1 MGFLRDAKT
10 SAVGAEA
17 VKAYE
22 NGDWY
27 FTPVLNSP
35 ATRLNISGNVQ
46 DWADMLKAITEAGW
60 NLQYWNVGSDAKG
73 RPEAYPLFVRRQ

>member
-1 MGFLRDAKT
+1 MGFIRDAKSQAIAT
-10 SAVGAEA
+10 EA
-17 VKAYE
+17 AKAFA

-35 ATRLNISGNVQ
+35 MTRPNMSGNVQ
-46 DWADMLKAITEAGW
+46 DWADMLKGITEAGW
-60 NLQYWNVGSDAKG
+60 NLTHWNVGSDAKG